1 MNRWFEIAEESSK
14 KSEYPRINIG
24 AALVLGNYLVATG
37 YNQKKSH
44 PRQAILNNAHK
55 DFHSNHFLHAEVHTL
70 IRSGRTDI
78 RGADLY
84 VFRKDKL
91 GNLANCRPCVSCMAA
106 IREAGISR
114 VYYTTN
120 DGYFYETLTD
130 G

>member
-44 PRQAILNNAHK
+44 PKQAHFNSATK
-55 DFHSNHFLHAEVHTL
+55 DFPSNHFLHAEVHTL
-70 IRSGRTDI
+70 IRSGRIDI
-78 RGADLY
+78 RGSDLY
-84 VFRKDKL
+84 VFRKNKL
-91 GNLANCRPCVSCMAA
+91 GNLANCRPCAACWAA

-120 DGYFYETLTD
+120 DGYFYETI
-130 G
+130 